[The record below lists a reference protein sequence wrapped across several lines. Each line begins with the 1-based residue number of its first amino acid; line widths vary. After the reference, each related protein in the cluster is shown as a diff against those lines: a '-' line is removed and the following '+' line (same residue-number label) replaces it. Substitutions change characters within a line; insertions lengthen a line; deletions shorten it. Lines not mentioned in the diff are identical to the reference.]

1 MDWRQLLNKQ
11 RLGKPSASSRETRS
25 EFQRDYDRIVF
36 STAFRRLQS
45 KTQVFPL
52 PETDFIH
59 TRLTHS
65 LESACVGRSLGK
77 IAGRGIIQS
86 NPDLFRAMDLH
97 SDDIGAVVSAA
108 SLAHDIGNPPFGH
121 SGEDA
126 IAEFFLSAEG
136 ASYIDGLTD
145 AQKADLQ
152 HYEGNAAGFRLLTY
166 TLPTQSSIGGG
177 LRLTYATLGA
187 FTKYPRSA
195 HRMAE
200 PRKRASTKKYGFFQS
215 EAETFKT
222 LAGGLGLK
230 PSAALPGRGWHR
242 HPLAFLV
249 EAADDICYR
258 IMDLEDGYKLK
269 LLPFSEIKSLLTGLI
284 DGLNTEKLAAIY
296 DEREKLSYLR
306 AMAINCLVQQSAQA
320 FVAYQDG
327 LLDGSFDRPLLEV
340 IPGCEVIRTIEAV
353 SVKQI
358 YAYRKVVEIESAGFE
373 VISGLLEAF
382 LRSVFNPH
390 SHRNRKIAQLIPA
403 QYLSPGLDRERHR
416 YTVIMN
422 LVQFVAG
429 MTDTFALST
438 YRTIKGIRLPTV

>member
-11 RLGKPSASSRETRS
+11 RLGKSSASSRETRS

-65 LESACVGRSLGK
+65 LEAACVGRSLGK
-77 IAGRGIIQS
+77 IAGRGIIAS
-86 NPDLFRAMDLH
+86 DPDLFKTMDLY

-126 IAEFFLSAEG
+126 ISEFFLSAEG
-136 ASYIDGLTD
+136 EVYLKGLSD

-152 HYEGNAAGFRLLTY
+152 HYEGNAAGFRLLTH
-166 TLPTQSSIGGG
+166 TLPRQSSIGGG

-195 HRMAE
+195 HRMDA
-200 PRKRASTKKYGFFQS
+200 PHTKASTKKYGFFQS
-215 EAETFKT
+215 EAETFQT
-222 LAGGLGLK
+222 LTQGLGLK
-230 PSAALPGRGWHR
+230 PNAALPGEGWHR

-269 LLPFSEIKSLLTGLI
+269 LLPFSEIKMLLTGLI
-284 DGLNTEKLAAIY
+284 EGLNQNKLDAIF

-320 FVAYQDG
+320 FMAN
-327 LLDGSFDRPLLEV
+327 LPAILEGSFDQPLLDV
-340 IPGCEVIRTIEAV
+340 VPGKDVLSEIEAV

-358 YAYRKVVEIESAGFE
+358 YAFRKVVEIESAGFE

-382 LRSVFNPH
+382 LRSVFHPN
-390 SHRNRKIAQLIPA
+390 SHRNSKIAQLIPE
-403 QYLSPGLDRERHR
+403 QYLLSDWDHERDR
-416 YTVIMN
+416 YTAIMN

-438 YRTIKGIRLPTV
+438 FRTIKGIRLPTV